1 MAVWVALSRFGIA
14 TLMPSAHGSA
24 MRLVEPSMLPFA
36 APAATFLTQAGGAL
50 GVASLSVLLQERSAF
65 HIDAMAPLVSERNAE
80 AMAAITTLRENFLA
94 MNLPANDA
102 EIMSYRQIAGAM
114 WQGAQVLAFRDCF
127 CVIAVA
133 FAALFL
139 VIPLIPARRAP
150 AKIW

>member
-1 MAVWVALSRFGIA
+1 
-14 TLMPSAHGSA
+14 
-24 MRLVEPSMLPFA
+24 
-36 APAATFLTQAGGAL
+36 
-50 GVASLSVLLQERSAF
+50 
-65 HIDAMAPLVSERNAE
+65 
-80 AMAAITTLRENFLA
+80 
-94 MNLPANDA
+94 
-102 EIMSYRQIAGAM
+102 MSYRQIAGAM